1 MHVPLSRFSS
11 HDIVDILVAVNAVSE
26 EEMITCWKSSLGG
39 GEGERLEDASGH
51 GPDEG
56 DGVGHHL
63 VPVGLVPR
71 VLAALL
77 AVVET
82 GVYPGK
88 ISS

>member
-11 HDIVDILVAVNAVSE
+11 HDIVDILVAVNAASL
-26 EEMITCWKSSLGG
+26 EEMITCWKFSLGG
-39 GEGERLEDASGH
+39 GEGKRLEDAGGH

-77 AVVET
+77 AVIQT
-82 GVYPGK
+82 GVNPTK
-88 ISS
+88 K

>member
-1 MHVPLSRFSS
+1 
-11 HDIVDILVAVNAVSE
+11 
-26 EEMITCWKSSLGG
+26 MITCWKWYSLGRR
-39 GEGERLEDASGH
+39 EGERLEDAGGH

-56 DGVGHHL
+56 NGVGHDL

-82 GVYPGK
+82 GIHPGK
-88 ISS
+88 I

>member
-1 MHVPLSRFSS
+1 MRRVW
-11 HDIVDILVAVNAVSE
+11 E
-26 EEMITCWKSSLGG
+26 EDMIMITYWKSFSLGG
-39 GEGERLEDASGH
+39 REGERLEDAGGH

-56 DGVGHHL
+56 DGVGHDL

-82 GVYPGK
+82 GVNPGK
-88 ISS
+88 KQRYFNV